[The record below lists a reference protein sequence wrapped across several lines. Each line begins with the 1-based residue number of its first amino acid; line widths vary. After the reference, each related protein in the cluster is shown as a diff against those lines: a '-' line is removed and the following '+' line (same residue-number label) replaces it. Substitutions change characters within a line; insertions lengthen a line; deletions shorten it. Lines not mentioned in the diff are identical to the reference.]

1 MHQSIIMP
9 LAIEDINKAFAWYES
24 KRLGLGDE
32 FIDLVME
39 SVELLCSHPRIAA
52 VRYDDTLT
60 FVLKRFPFMIHYIID
75 EEREAIVV
83 TGVYHTSMSPKKW
96 KER

>member
-1 MHQSIIMP
+1 
-9 LAIEDINKAFAWYES
+9 
-24 KRLGLGDE
+24 
-32 FIDLVME
+32 
-39 SVELLCSHPRIAA
+39 
-52 VRYDDTLT
+52 
-60 FVLKRFPFMIHYIID
+60 MIHYIID